1 MPNMDRGEER
11 IDINLSA
18 TASAL
23 DETSSWSMAFGRLM
37 LRELALQPNIKCLDL
52 GCGTGFPLLEL
63 AQMHDDTCHFTG
75 IDPWQAGLTRA
86 QEKLAVYRLKNVTL
100 IELRGDH
107 FPLPDAKFDLITA
120 NLALN
125 NLEQPEITLAE
136 CARVAKPGA
145 RFAATTNLNG
155 HMREFYTVFAD
166 VLREAKQ
173 DAALENLSLSEIR
186 RGTLASHVQSLEQ
199 AGFQVHKTVE
209 DTLTLRYLDGSA
221 FLRHWFIRIAFL
233 PGWRSIV
240 EEAQWDSVF
249 EQLETRLN
257 SLSHENGELRLTVPM
272 LYLEA
277 KRL

>member
-1 MPNMDRGEER
+1 MNNSAEL
-11 IDINLSA
+11 IDINLSR

-23 DETSSWSMAFGRLM
+23 DETSLWSMAFGRLM
-37 LRELALQPNIKCLDL
+37 LRELALLPNTKCLDL

-75 IDPWQAGLTRA
+75 IDPWQAGLARA
-86 QEKLAVYRLKNVTL
+86 QEKLAVYALKNVAL
-100 IELRGDH
+100 IELSGDRL
-107 FPLPDAKFDLITA
+107 PLPDTHFDLITA
-120 NLALN
+120 NLVLN

-166 VLREAKQ
+166 VLREMKQ
-173 DAALENLSLSEIR
+173 DDALEHLRLSEIR

-209 DTLTLRYLDGSA
+209 DTLTLRYLNGNA
-221 FLRHWFIRIAFL
+221 FLRHWFIQVAFL
-233 PGWRSIV
+233 PSWRSIV
-240 EEAQWDSVF
+240 EELHRDSVF
-249 EQLETRLN
+249 QRLETRLN
-257 SLSHENGELRLTVPM
+257 SLSRENGELRLTVPM